1 MYKHVRNMRLL
12 DLKSRKNDYRQNTN
26 YMATEASSVY
36 ELHVRLNAFK
46 QQVNL

>member
-1 MYKHVRNMRLL
+1 MRLW
-12 DLKSRKNDYRQNTN
+12 DFESRKYDCKQNTN